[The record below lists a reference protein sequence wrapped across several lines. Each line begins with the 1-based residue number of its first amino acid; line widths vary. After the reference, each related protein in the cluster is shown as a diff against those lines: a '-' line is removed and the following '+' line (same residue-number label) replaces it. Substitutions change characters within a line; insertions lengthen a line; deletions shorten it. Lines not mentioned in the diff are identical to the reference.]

1 MEQDDMQNTTTN
13 SLERIHKDPGL
24 WQEIVQQARLV
35 FLLFKDPE
43 VPLILKLV
51 PLAGLLYLLSPIDL
65 IPGAVVPVIGGLDD
79 VTALLVAAKV
89 FIDLTPPHIVDK
101 YTARLRGESTV
112 PMSDKES
119 RAWEDAIVLDAE
131 YEPTEKSE
139 LD

>member
-1 MEQDDMQNTTTN
+1 MEQHEKEHMTTN
-13 SLERIHKDPGL
+13 SLEKIHNDPGL
-24 WQEIVQQARLV
+24 WQEIVQQARMV

-101 YTARLRGESTV
+101 YTARFRGESAT
-112 PMSDKES
+112 PMSEKES

-131 YEPTEKSE
+131 YEPAEKSD

>member
-1 MEQDDMQNTTTN
+1 MEHTTTN
-13 SLERIHKDPGL
+13 TLERIQKDPGL
-24 WQEIVQQARLV
+24 WQEIVQQARLI
-35 FLLFKDPE
+35 LMLFRDPE

-51 PLAGLLYLLSPIDL
+51 PLAGLLYLLFPFDL
-65 IPGAVVPVIGGLDD
+65 IPGAMFPVIGGLDD

-101 YTARLRGESTV
+101 YTARLRGETTT